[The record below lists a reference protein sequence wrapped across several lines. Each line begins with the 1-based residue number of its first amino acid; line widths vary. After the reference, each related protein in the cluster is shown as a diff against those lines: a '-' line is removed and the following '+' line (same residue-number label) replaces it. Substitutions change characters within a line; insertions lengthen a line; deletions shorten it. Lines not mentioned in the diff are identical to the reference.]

1 MDNLNV
7 ETPVAEEVKVS
18 PPQARKPGR
27 KPGQKTGTGN
37 SKSLFAKRKRAGKEA
52 PVLSEAEALE
62 AIGNAQSVPSPSGEQ
77 APPAKRKSKGS
88 AMGPEKFARSLQGLH
103 KGAAFIMQEPAF
115 ALEDAEAK
123 MMADALFD
131 IFDEYDIVVNT
142 KLASAVNLAGA
153 TMIVYGPR
161 MALMRRKAL
170 AAARN
175 RQPQPSVGNNA
186 ATPPSPAP
194 TPQATPEPILEQGFF
209 DIGGA
214 APAGGGG

>member
-1 MDNLNV
+1 MDNLNI
-7 ETPVAEEVKVS
+7 EMTEAEEVKTS
-18 PPQARKPGR
+18 PPQPRKPGR

-62 AIGNAQSVPSPSGEQ
+62 AIGKGEAVPQ
-77 APPAKRKSKGS
+77 APVEPASPAKRKVKGS

-103 KGAAFIMQEPAF
+103 KGAAFIAQEPAL

-142 KLASAVNLAGA
+142 KLAAAVNLAGA

-161 MALMRRKAL
+161 MALMRRKAML
-170 AAARN
+170 AARN
-175 RQPQPSVGNNA
+175 RQTQPPA
-186 ATPPSPAP
+186 ANTAPAPPSPRP
-194 TPQATPEPILEQGFF
+194 RLRLFLSPF
-209 DIGGA
+209 
-214 APAGGGG
+214 